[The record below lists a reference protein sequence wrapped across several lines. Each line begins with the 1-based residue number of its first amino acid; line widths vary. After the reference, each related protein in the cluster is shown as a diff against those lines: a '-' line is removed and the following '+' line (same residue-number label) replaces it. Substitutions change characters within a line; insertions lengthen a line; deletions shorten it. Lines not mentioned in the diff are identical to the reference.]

1 MKVFDLDVSVIKW
14 NILPDVQLMAYAFN
28 RQVPGPRIRLTEGD
42 HVRINV
48 TNLNFQDATLHATVE
63 LNGEK
68 QSRDVPVK
76 LEPANGGVRVTFSF
90 PISLDGFKVER
101 PELLLIK
108 VEDKAMIAG
117 DLQFGASK

>member
-1 MKVFDLDVSVIKW
+1 
-14 NILPDVQLMAYAFN
+14 
-28 RQVPGPRIRLTEGD
+28 
-42 HVRINV
+42 
-48 TNLNFQDATLHATVE
+48 VE

-76 LEPANGGVRVTFSF
+76 LEPVNGGVRVTFSF

-108 VEDKAMIAG
+108 VDDKAMIAG